1 MSHIEELSKL
11 ILDDIKITTMISDVL
26 KERYRLEL
34 AYLKTEDKLQEL
46 ADTMIL
52 QLVNNWNR
60 GAIITFNKEVI
71 VEEHFTGSKV
81 VTIDIIKNSVT
92 TKDSVLRIDIDTEV
106 SEGGYLITI
115 FRDDEATRVKCHRD
129 FIKEI
134 LLINENDT
142 RISLSEVVLNV
153 TKELTEKLFNKE

>member
-1 MSHIEELSKL
+1 MTHIEKLSKL
-11 ILDDIKITTMISDVL
+11 ILDDNKITTMISDAL

-46 ADTMIL
+46 ADAMIL
-52 QLVNNWNR
+52 QLVNNWNQ
-60 GAIITFNKEVI
+60 GAVITFNKEVI

-81 VTIDIIKNSVT
+81 VTIDIVKNSVT

-134 LLINENDT
+134 LLITEDDT

-153 TKELTEKLFNKE
+153 TKELTEKLSNKE